1 MDSITMYCRWPFF
14 GILNP
19 RYFEFQRMDKRKL
32 IVGITGASGA
42 IYGKLLLE
50 RLQEMTNQVELLG
63 IIFSANAKGVWKYEL
78 GEDFIPFASMVRM
91 YNPDNFYAPMASG
104 SSRFDTMIICPCTMG
119 TLGRIAS
126 GISSDLMTRAAD
138 VMLKERRRLI
148 LVPRETPYNLIHL
161 GNMKT
166 LAEAGAVICPATPS
180 FYSKPATPEAVAMT
194 VVERI
199 LSLSGLESEG
209 YQWNPE
215 GS

>member
-1 MDSITMYCRWPFF
+1 M
-14 GILNP
+14 
-19 RYFEFQRMDKRKL
+19 QKRNL

-50 RLQEMTNQVELLG
+50 CLQAMTDQVEQLG
-63 IIFSANAKGVWKYEL
+63 VIFSSNAKGVWKYEL
-78 GEDFIPFASMVRM
+78 GEDFKPFAPMVKVYR
-91 YNPDNFYAPMASG
+91 PDNFYAPMASG

-119 TLGRIAS
+119 TLGRIAC

-138 VMLKERRRLI
+138 VMLKERRGLI

-161 GNMKT
+161 SNMKT

-180 FYSKPATPEAVAMT
+180 FYSKPETPEAVAMT

-199 LSLSGLESEG
+199 LSLAGLEYEG

-215 GS
+215 VS

>member
-1 MDSITMYCRWPFF
+1 M
-14 GILNP
+14 
-19 RYFEFQRMDKRKL
+19 QKRNL

-50 RLQEMTNQVELLG
+50 HLQAMTDQIEQLG
-63 IIFSANAKGVWKYEL
+63 VIFSSNARGVWKFEL
-78 GEDFIPFASMVRM
+78 GEDFKPLVPNVKVYS
-91 YNPDNFYAPMASG
+91 PDNFYAPMASG

-119 TLGRIAS
+119 TLGRIAC

-161 GNMKT
+161 NNMKI

-194 VVERI
+194 VVER
-199 LSLSGLESEG
+199 LLAVAGLEYEG

-215 GS
+215 VS